1 LDEVLAQ
8 GASWNGAMMNDKS
21 GTLLESVTFRPR
33 AEACPFRRSFA

>member
-8 GASWNGAMMNDKS
+8 GASWNGAMMHDKS

-33 AEACPFRRSFA
+33 RGLPFRRSFA